1 MEIYR
6 IYKNYFDPAFVD
18 EFGEY
23 VYHVFDGEC
32 VHEFKTK
39 IAAIAFVKGGTFN
52 QYIIERK

>member
-6 IYKNYFDPAFVD
+6 IYKNYFDPAQVE

-23 VYHVFDGEC
+23 VYHVFDGAC

-39 IAAIAFVKGGTFN
+39 IAAITFVKAALALGKFN
-52 QYIIERK
+52 